1 MTCGQALALARPRG
15 TDFRIC
21 PERPRGGLSD
31 VRAPQSPA
39 KEAVK

>member
-1 MTCGQALALARPRG
+1 MTCGWASALARPE
-15 TDFRIC
+15 C

-31 VRAPQSPA
+31 VRAPQGPA